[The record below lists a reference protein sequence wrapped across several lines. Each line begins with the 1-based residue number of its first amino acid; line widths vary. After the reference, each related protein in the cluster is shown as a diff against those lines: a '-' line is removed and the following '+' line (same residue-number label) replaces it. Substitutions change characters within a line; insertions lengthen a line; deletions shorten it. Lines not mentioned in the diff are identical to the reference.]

1 MHRLMAG
8 VTILEHELSEL
19 RLLVE
24 RQTGILLDCPN
35 SALAAHVAEYLES
48 HELESPAALVDRL
61 RASDQDPHALPT
73 FLDGVLNV
81 NTGFFRHPGAMNAL
95 ARQVIPQLYARKSED
110 GFCTLRIWS
119 AGCSTGE
126 EAYSI
131 AMALCEALP
140 GGNGNSNGASN
151 GNGRDKSVAS
161 RNGGVAENGVAACA
175 GQSMK
180 DWSIHIVGSD
190 LLPSAIEVAERGLY
204 PQSALTGLP
213 PAAIR
218 ACFSKIGSPSG
229 GQNSSQEGSQNSSS
243 TGSTSNGAASSG
255 LVSNG
260 SARNGSAQGS
270 TNGAA
275 NGTNGS
281 TNVAHLLVKPR
292 LRSLVTF
299 NTMNLTKPVYI
310 GRFDCIFCMEV
321 LPHLS
326 RAQRIALLER
336 LHLYLEPGGYLFLRQ
351 TEKLCAP
358 NLNFRSETFDGYTFH
373 RKPLAASATSG
384 RYPLVVRI
392 VYFIYNRQMKT
403 VTATDAK
410 QRLAALLDAAQREPV
425 LIRRQNRDVAV
436 IMSAEEYERIRGMNN
451 AELKRTMDRIGA
463 QAAARGMTEEIL
475 ADILK
480 D

>member
-1 MHRLMAG
+1 MAG

-48 HELESPAALVDRL
+48 QELDSATSVMGRL
-61 RASDQDPHALPT
+61 RAADQDPLVLPT

-95 ARQVIPQLYARKSED
+95 ARQVAPQLYARKSDD

-131 AMALCEALP
+131 AMALCDALP
-140 GGNGNSNGASN
+140 GGNGNGAGNGSSN
-151 GNGRDKSVAS
+151 GNGGRDAKEKSGAA
-161 RNGGVAENGVAACA
+161 RNGGITENCLPPSA
-175 GQSMK
+175 GQGMK

-204 PQSALTGLP
+204 PQSALMGLP

-218 ACFSKIGSPSG
+218 ACFSKIGSPNL
-229 GQNSSQEGSQNSSS
+229 GQNGSPEGSQNPA
-243 TGSTSNGAASSG
+243 T
-255 LVSNG
+255 NG
-260 SARNGSAQGS
+260 SGNSSANVVNATNSS
-270 TNGAA
+270 TNG
-275 NGTNGS
+275 
-281 TNVAHLLVKPR
+281 AHLLVKPR

-310 GRFDCIFCMEV
+310 GRFDCIFCMDV

-326 RAQRIALLER
+326 RAQRTALLER
-336 LHLYLEPGGYLFLRQ
+336 LHLYLEPGGYLFLSQ

-373 RKPLAASATSG
+373 RKPLAASAAYG
-384 RYPLVVRI
+384 R
-392 VYFIYNRQMKT
+392 
-403 VTATDAK
+403 
-410 QRLAALLDAAQREPV
+410 
-425 LIRRQNRDVAV
+425 
-436 IMSAEEYERIRGMNN
+436 
-451 AELKRTMDRIGA
+451 
-463 QAAARGMTEEIL
+463 
-475 ADILK
+475 
-480 D
+480 

>member
-35 SALAAHVAEYLES
+35 SALAAHVAEYLER
-48 HELESPAALVDRL
+48 HELESPAALLDRL
-61 RASDQDPHALPT
+61 RASDRDPSALPA

-95 ARQVIPQLYARKSED
+95 ARQVIPQLYARKVDD
-110 GFCTLRIWS
+110 GPSTLRIWS
-119 AGCSTGE
+119 AGCSSGE
-126 EAYSI
+126 ETYSI

-140 GGNGNSNGASN
+140 GGNGNGSGNGSSSNNGSNSGSNN
-151 GNGRDKSVAS
+151 GNGSKDTREKNSS
-161 RNGGVAENGVAACA
+161 GKNGGIAESSALGS
-175 GQSMK
+175 GQGTR

-218 ACFSKIGSPSG
+218 ACFSKIGSP
-229 GQNSSQEGSQNSSS
+229 NGS
-243 TGSTSNGAASSG
+243 
-255 LVSNG
+255 SNG
-260 SARNGSAQGS
+260 SANGSSETPQ
-270 TNGAA
+270 NGAA
-275 NGTNGS
+275 NGAGSNNATTASTTNSSNNSSTNG
-281 TNVAHLLVKPR
+281 AHLLVKPR

-310 GRFDCIFCMEV
+310 GRFDCIFCMDV

-326 RAQRIALLER
+326 RAQRTALMER
-336 LHLYLEPGGYLFLRQ
+336 LHLYLEPGGYLFLSQ
-351 TEKLCAP
+351 TEKLQAP

-373 RKPLAASATSG
+373 RKPLAASAAYG
-384 RYPLVVRI
+384 R
-392 VYFIYNRQMKT
+392 
-403 VTATDAK
+403 
-410 QRLAALLDAAQREPV
+410 
-425 LIRRQNRDVAV
+425 
-436 IMSAEEYERIRGMNN
+436 
-451 AELKRTMDRIGA
+451 
-463 QAAARGMTEEIL
+463 
-475 ADILK
+475 
-480 D
+480 

>member
-48 HELESPAALVDRL
+48 HELESPAALLDRL
-61 RASDQDPHALPT
+61 RASDQDPSVLPA

-95 ARQVIPQLYARKSED
+95 ARQVIPQLYARKVDD
-110 GFCTLRIWS
+110 GPSTLRIWS

-126 EAYSI
+126 ETYSI

-140 GGNGNSNGASN
+140 GGNGNGSGNGSSSNNGSNNGSNIGNSGSNGGSGTKDAREKNSS
-151 GNGRDKSVAS
+151 GK
-161 RNGGVAENGVAACA
+161 NGGIAEGSALGT
-175 GQSMK
+175 GQGTK
-180 DWSIHIVGSD
+180 DWSIHSVGSD

-218 ACFSKIGSPSG
+218 ACFSKIGSP
-229 GQNSSQEGSQNSSS
+229 NGSAN
-243 TGSTSNGAASSG
+243 GS
-255 LVSNG
+255 SNG
-260 SARNGSAQGS
+260 SANGSAEISQNGAVNGMANGSGNNSTSSSSNGGSGGNGSSNNGS
-270 TNGAA
+270 TG
-275 NGTNGS
+275 NGS

-310 GRFDCIFCMEV
+310 GRFDCIFCMDV

-326 RAQRIALLER
+326 RAQRTALMER
-336 LHLYLEPGGYLFLRQ
+336 LHLYLEPGGYLFLSQ
-351 TEKLCAP
+351 TEKLQAP

-373 RKPLAASATSG
+373 RKPLAASAAYG
-384 RYPLVVRI
+384 R
-392 VYFIYNRQMKT
+392 
-403 VTATDAK
+403 
-410 QRLAALLDAAQREPV
+410 
-425 LIRRQNRDVAV
+425 
-436 IMSAEEYERIRGMNN
+436 
-451 AELKRTMDRIGA
+451 
-463 QAAARGMTEEIL
+463 
-475 ADILK
+475 
-480 D
+480 

>member
-35 SALAAHVAEYLES
+35 SALAAHVAEYLEN
-48 HELESPAALVDRL
+48 HELESPAALMGRL
-61 RASDQDPHALPT
+61 RASDQDPSALPT

-95 ARQVIPQLYARKSED
+95 ARQVIPQLYGRKADD
-110 GFCTLRIWS
+110 GMGTLRIWS
-119 AGCSTGE
+119 AGCGTGE

-131 AMALCEALP
+131 AMALCETLP
-140 GGNGNSNGASN
+140 SGNGNNAGNGASN
-151 GNGRDKSVAS
+151 GSKDAKEKNAAG
-161 RNGGVAENGVAACA
+161 RNGGVSESGAPASAASA
-175 GQSMK
+175 TR

-218 ACFSKIGSPSG
+218 ACFSKIGSPNG
-229 GQNSSQEGSQNSSS
+229 A
-243 TGSTSNGAASSG
+243 SNGTQE
-255 LVSNG
+255 VS
-260 SARNGSAQGS
+260 Q
-270 TNGAA
+270 NGAA
-275 NGTNGS
+275 NGSGNGSGNGS
-281 TNVAHLLVKPR
+281 TNGSANGAHLLVKPR

-310 GRFDCIFCMEV
+310 GRFDCIFCMDV

-326 RAQRIALLER
+326 RAQRTALMER
-336 LHLYLEPGGYLFLRQ
+336 LHLYLEPGGYLFLSQ

-373 RKPLAASATSG
+373 RKPLAASAAYG
-384 RYPLVVRI
+384 R
-392 VYFIYNRQMKT
+392 
-403 VTATDAK
+403 
-410 QRLAALLDAAQREPV
+410 
-425 LIRRQNRDVAV
+425 
-436 IMSAEEYERIRGMNN
+436 
-451 AELKRTMDRIGA
+451 
-463 QAAARGMTEEIL
+463 
-475 ADILK
+475 
-480 D
+480 

>member
-35 SALAAHVAEYLES
+35 SALAAHVAERLES
-48 HELESPAALVDRL
+48 QELESVTSLISRL
-61 RASDQDPHALPT
+61 RAADQDPLALPT

-95 ARQVIPQLYARKSED
+95 ARQVAPQLYGRKSDD

-131 AMALCEALP
+131 AMALCDALP
-140 GGNGNSNGASN
+140 GGNWNGAGSGSSN
-151 GNGRDKSVAS
+151 GNGSRDAREKSAAR
-161 RNGGVAENGVAACA
+161 RNGGIAENCLPSSA
-175 GQSMK
+175 GQGMK

-204 PQSALTGLP
+204 PQSALMGLP

-218 ACFSKIGSPSG
+218 ACFSKIGSPNG
-229 GQNSSQEGSQNSSS
+229 AQNGTQEGSQNP
-243 TGSTSNGAASSG
+243 
-255 LVSNG
+255 
-260 SARNGSAQGS
+260 
-270 TNGAA
+270 AA
-275 NGTNGS
+275 NGTGSSSANEASATNGANSS
-281 TNVAHLLVKPR
+281 TNGAHLLVKPR

-310 GRFDCIFCMEV
+310 GRFDCIFCMDV

-326 RAQRIALLER
+326 RVQRTALMER
-336 LHLYLEPGGYLFLRQ
+336 LHLYLEPGGYLFLSQ

-358 NLNFRSETFDGYTFH
+358 NLNFRPETFDGYTFH
-373 RKPLAASATSG
+373 RKPLAASAAYG
-384 RYPLVVRI
+384 R
-392 VYFIYNRQMKT
+392 
-403 VTATDAK
+403 
-410 QRLAALLDAAQREPV
+410 
-425 LIRRQNRDVAV
+425 
-436 IMSAEEYERIRGMNN
+436 
-451 AELKRTMDRIGA
+451 
-463 QAAARGMTEEIL
+463 
-475 ADILK
+475 
-480 D
+480 

>member
-48 HELESPAALVDRL
+48 HELESPAALLDRL
-61 RASDQDPHALPT
+61 RASDRDPSVLPA

-95 ARQVIPQLYARKSED
+95 ARQVIPQLYARKTDD
-110 GFCTLRIWS
+110 GPSTLRIWS
-119 AGCSTGE
+119 AGCGTGE
-126 EAYSI
+126 ETYSI
-131 AMALCEALP
+131 AMALCESLP
-140 GGNGNSNGASN
+140 GGNGNGSGNGSSSSNGSNGSSNN
-151 GNGRDKSVAS
+151 GNGSKDARDKNSS
-161 RNGGVAENGVAACA
+161 GKNGGVAESSVPAAA
-175 GQSMK
+175 QGTK

-218 ACFSKIGSPSG
+218 ACFSKIGS
-229 GQNSSQEGSQNSSS
+229 
-243 TGSTSNGAASSG
+243 SNNG
-255 LVSNG
+255 SNG
-260 SARNGSAQGS
+260 SANGSVEASQ
-270 TNGAA
+270 NGAA
-275 NGTNGS
+275 NGAGNSSGSNSASTSTGNGSNHGSNNGS
-281 TNVAHLLVKPR
+281 TSGAHLLVKPR

-310 GRFDCIFCMEV
+310 GRFDCIFCMDV

-326 RAQRIALLER
+326 RAQRTALMER
-336 LHLYLEPGGYLFLRQ
+336 LHLYLEPGGYLFLSQ
-351 TEKLCAP
+351 TEKLQAP

-373 RKPLAASATSG
+373 RKPLAASAAYG
-384 RYPLVVRI
+384 R
-392 VYFIYNRQMKT
+392 
-403 VTATDAK
+403 
-410 QRLAALLDAAQREPV
+410 
-425 LIRRQNRDVAV
+425 
-436 IMSAEEYERIRGMNN
+436 
-451 AELKRTMDRIGA
+451 
-463 QAAARGMTEEIL
+463 
-475 ADILK
+475 
-480 D
+480 